1 VRGARAAAMGGALL
15 VLAACAREGA
25 APPASSLPP
34 ATVRVQRIEVR
45 PHGATEEVVGTVRAE
60 LRAVLE
66 AKIIGRIA
74 QMTAVPGQAVRR
86 GAVLARLEAR
96 EVQARLD
103 QSLALRQ
110 QAQDDLRRATRLREQ
125 QILPASDFDAA
136 RSRARVADAA
146 VEEAETLLGYTRIE
160 APFDGTV
167 TRKHADV
174 GDLAAP
180 GRPLLEMED
189 GRALRLEADVPEAV
203 VGTLALGDVLPV
215 RVDALPA
222 GLRGV
227 VAEISPAGDPGSRTF
242 LVKLDL
248 PPDPALRAGQ
258 FGRVALPVGE
268 SADLRVPASAVVRR
282 GQMEMVFVAED
293 GKARLRL
300 VRTGR
305 SFGDEVELVS
315 GMEGGETVVVENASA
330 LLDGQPLRVR

>member
-1 VRGARAAAMGGALL
+1 
-15 VLAACAREGA
+15 
-25 APPASSLPP
+25 
-34 ATVRVQRIEVR
+34 
-45 PHGATEEVVGTVRAE
+45 
-60 LRAVLE
+60 
-66 AKIIGRIA
+66 
-74 QMTAVPGQAVRR
+74 MTAVPGKTVRP
-86 GAVLARLEAR
+86 GTLLARIEAR

-103 QSLALRQ
+103 QALAVRQ
-110 QAQDDLRRATRLREQ
+110 QAQDDLRRAARLLEQ
-125 QILPASDFDAA
+125 KILPQSDFDAA
-136 RSRARVADAA
+136 QSRARVAEAA

-160 APFDGTV
+160 APFDGTI

-180 GRPLLEMED
+180 GKPLLEMED

-203 VGTLALGDVLPV
+203 VGTLALGDVLSV
-215 RVDALPA
+215 RIDVLPA

-227 VAEISPAGDPGSRTF
+227 IAEISPAGDPGSRTF

-248 PPDPALRAGQ
+248 PRDPALRAGQ

-268 SADLRVPASAVVRR
+268 STALRVPASAVVRR

-293 GKARLRL
+293 GRARLRL

-305 SFGDEVELVS
+305 RLGDEVEVVS

-330 LLDGQPLRVR
+330 LLDGQPLQIP